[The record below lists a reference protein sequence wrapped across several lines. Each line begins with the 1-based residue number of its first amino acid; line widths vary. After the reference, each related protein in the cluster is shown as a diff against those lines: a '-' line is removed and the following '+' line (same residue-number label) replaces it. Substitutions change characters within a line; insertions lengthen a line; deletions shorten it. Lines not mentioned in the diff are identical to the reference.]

1 MSDSRFDWGQARART
16 TKANLIR
23 SLGKVTKVVGLVVE
37 AVGQEAFVGELCRI
51 RSMGRHDVW
60 AEAVGFHG
68 ETLLLMP
75 LGEIQGIRPGSEVI
89 AVGRPFEVS
98 VGRSMLG
105 RVVDG
110 LGRPIDGKGPIE
122 VEARCSVHRC
132 PPSPMARPPIVEPL
146 STGIR
151 VIDGLLTCGKGQR
164 MGIFAGSG
172 VGKSTLLGMIARYTE
187 ADVSVIALV
196 GERGR
201 EVREFITN
209 ELGEAGLRRSVVVVA
224 TSNEPSLLRRQAA
237 FVATAIGE
245 YFRDQGKH
253 VLLMMDSLTRF
264 ALAQREIGLSVGEP
278 PTTRGYPPSAF
289 AMLPGLLERA
299 GTADPG
305 GSITGLYTIL
315 VEGDDMNEPVADHA
329 RAILDGHIVL
339 TRELAE
345 RNHYPPVD
353 FLGSVSRLMS
363 TVAPKEVRIAA
374 AKLRELL
381 AAYRQA
387 QDLINIGAYVAG
399 SNPKVD
405 EALRHMTRIEA
416 FLRQSSEESAVF
428 PETVERLLSVCVSD
442 LKAEPAPQRKRP
454 DPRMEMSYL
463 AATSTTKTET
473 AATHAV
479 A

>member
-1 MSDSRFDWGQARART
+1 MSDTRFDWSLARARMA
-16 TKANLIR
+16 KADLIR

-37 AVGQEAFVGELCRI
+37 AVGQEAFIGELCRI
-51 RSMGRHDVW
+51 RSAGRGDVW
-60 AEAVGFHG
+60 AEVVGFRA

-75 LGEIQGIRPGSEVI
+75 LGEIQGIRPGSEVVAI
-89 AVGRPFEVS
+89 GRPFEVP

-105 RVVDG
+105 RVVNG
-110 LGRPIDGKGPIE
+110 LGCPIDAKAALE
-122 VEARCSVHRC
+122 VEARCSVHRH
-132 PPSPMARPPIVEPL
+132 PPSPMTRAPIAEPL
-146 STGIR
+146 PTGIR

-164 MGIFAGSG
+164 VGIFAGSG

-187 ADVSVIALV
+187 ADVNVIALV

-201 EVREFITN
+201 EVLEFITK
-209 ELGEAGLRRSVVVVA
+209 ELGEDGLKRSVVVVA

-237 FVATAIGE
+237 YVATAVAE

-264 ALAQREIGLSVGEP
+264 AMAQREIGLSVGEP

-289 AMLPGLLERA
+289 ALLPGLLERA
-299 GTADPG
+299 GTADHG

-353 FLGSVSRLMS
+353 FLGSVSRLMPV
-363 TVAPKEVRIAA
+363 VASREVRSAA
-374 AKLRELL
+374 ARLKELL
-381 AAYRQA
+381 AAHRQA
-387 QDLINIGAYVAG
+387 QDLINIGAYVSG
-399 SNPKVD
+399 SSSKVD
-405 EALRHMTRIEA
+405 EALRHMTQIEG
-416 FLRQSSEESAVF
+416 FLRQSPDERADF
-428 PETVERLLSVCVSD
+428 PRTVEQLLALFAPEVV
-442 LKAEPAPQRKRP
+442 AEETPRRKRP
-454 DPRMEMSYL
+454 DPRLEASYL
-463 AATSTTKTET
+463 AVESLAKTGSPATQV
-473 AATHAV
+473 V

>member
-1 MSDSRFDWGQARART
+1 MSDAGFDWGRARARMD
-16 TKANLIR
+16 KANLIR
-23 SLGKVTKVVGLVVE
+23 SLGKVTKVVGLVIE
-37 AVGQEAFVGELCRI
+37 AVGQEAFIGELCRI
-51 RSMGRHDVW
+51 RSAGRHDVW
-60 AEAVGFHG
+60 AEVVGFHG
-68 ETLLLMP
+68 EILLLMP
-75 LGEIQGIRPGSEVI
+75 LGEIHGIRPGSEVV
-89 AVGRPFEVS
+89 AAGRPFEVP

-105 RVVDG
+105 RVVNG
-110 LGRPIDGKGPIE
+110 LGRPIDGKAPVE
-122 VEARCSVHRC
+122 VEARCSVHRQ
-132 PPSPMARPPIVEPL
+132 PPSPMTRAPIIEPL
-146 STGIR
+146 ATGIR

-164 MGIFAGSG
+164 VGIFAGSG

-187 ADVSVIALV
+187 ADVNVIALV

-201 EVREFITN
+201 EVREFITK
-209 ELGEAGLRRSVVVVA
+209 ELGEDGLRRSVVVVA

-237 FVATAIGE
+237 YVATAIAE

-299 GTADPG
+299 GTADHG

-363 TVAPKEVRIAA
+363 VVAPREVRAA
-374 AKLRELL
+374 ASKLRELL
-381 AAYRQA
+381 AAHRQA
-387 QDLINIGAYVAG
+387 QDLINIGAYVSG

-405 EALRHMTRIEA
+405 EALRYMTPIEA
-416 FLRQSSEESAVF
+416 FLRQSSDERSDF
-428 PETVERLLSVCVSD
+428 PGMVERLVTLF
-442 LKAEPAPQRKRP
+442 APETDAAAPPRRKKP
-454 DPRMEMSYL
+454 DPRVEASYL
-463 AATSTTKTET
+463 AAASMAGTGV
-473 AATHAV
+473 AATQAV

>member
-1 MSDSRFDWGQARART
+1 MSDARFDWGLARARVD
-16 TKANLIR
+16 KANLIR
-23 SLGKVTKVVGLVVE
+23 SLGKVTKVVGLVIE
-37 AVGQEAFVGELCRI
+37 AVGQEAFIGELCRI
-51 RSMGRHDVW
+51 RSAGRHDVW
-60 AEAVGFHG
+60 AEVVGFHG
-68 ETLLLMP
+68 EILLLMP
-75 LGEIQGIRPGSEVI
+75 LGEIHGIRPGSEVV
-89 AVGRPFEVS
+89 AAGRPFEVP

-105 RVVDG
+105 RVVNG
-110 LGRPIDGKGPIE
+110 LGRPIDGKAPVE
-122 VEARCSVHRC
+122 VEARCSVHRH
-132 PPSPMARPPIVEPL
+132 PPSPMTRAPIIEPL
-146 STGIR
+146 ATGIR

-164 MGIFAGSG
+164 VGIFAGSG

-187 ADVSVIALV
+187 ADVNVIALV

-201 EVREFITN
+201 EVREFITK
-209 ELGEAGLRRSVVVVA
+209 ELGEDGLRRSVVVVA

-237 FVATAIGE
+237 YVATAIAE

-299 GTADPG
+299 GTADHG

-363 TVAPKEVRIAA
+363 VVAPREVRVAA
-374 AKLRELL
+374 SKLRELL
-381 AAYRQA
+381 AAHRQA
-387 QDLINIGAYVAG
+387 QDLINIGAYVSG

-405 EALRHMTRIEA
+405 EALRYMTQIEA
-416 FLRQSSEESAVF
+416 FLRQSSDERSDF
-428 PETVERLLSVCVSD
+428 PGMVERLVTLF
-442 LKAEPAPQRKRP
+442 APETGADTPPRRKKP
-454 DPRMEMSYL
+454 DPRVEASYL
-463 AATSTTKTET
+463 AAASMARTGV
-473 AATHAV
+473 AATQAV

>member
-1 MSDSRFDWGQARART
+1 MSERRFDWSQARARMSKT
-16 TKANLIR
+16 NLIR
-23 SLGKVTKVVGLVVE
+23 SLGKVTKVVGLVIE

-51 RSMGRHDVW
+51 RSTGGHDVW

-75 LGEIQGIRPGSEVI
+75 LGEIQGIRPGSEVV
-89 AVGRPFEVS
+89 AVGRPFEVP
-98 VGRSMLG
+98 VGPAMLG
-105 RVVDG
+105 RVVNG

-122 VEARCSVHRC
+122 VEAHCSVHRH
-132 PPSPMARPPIVEPL
+132 PPSPMTRPPIIEPL

-164 MGIFAGSG
+164 VGIFAGSG

-201 EVREFITN
+201 EVREFITR

-237 FVATAIGE
+237 FVATAIAE
-245 YFRDQGKH
+245 YFRDEGQH
-253 VLLMMDSLTRF
+253 VVLMMDSLTRF

-299 GTADPG
+299 GTADHG
-305 GSITGLYTIL
+305 ASITGLYTIL

-353 FLGSVSRLMS
+353 FLGSVSRLMP
-363 TVAPKEVRIAA
+363 TVAPKEVRVAA

-387 QDLINIGAYVAG
+387 QDLINIGAYVSG

-405 EALRHMTRIEA
+405 EALRYMTRIEA
-416 FLRQSSEESAVF
+416 FLRQSSEECAEF
-428 PETVERLLSVCVSD
+428 PGTAEQLLAMFAPD
-442 LKAEPAPQRKRP
+442 LQAEPPPRRHRP
-454 DPRMEMSYL
+454 DPRADTSYPAVASL
-463 AATSTTKTET
+463 AKSGTV
-473 AATHAV
+473 ATHAV

>member
-1 MSDSRFDWGQARART
+1 MSDARFDWDRARARIA
-16 TKANLIR
+16 KANLIR

-37 AVGQEAFVGELCRI
+37 AVGQEASIGELCRI
-51 RSMGRHDVW
+51 RSAGRHDVW
-60 AEAVGFHG
+60 AEVVGFHG
-68 ETLLLMP
+68 EILLLMP
-75 LGEIQGIRPGSEVI
+75 LGEIHGIRPGSEVI
-89 AVGRPFEVS
+89 ATGRPFEVP

-105 RVVDG
+105 RVVNG
-110 LGRPIDGKGPIE
+110 LGRPIDGKAPVEG
-122 VEARCSVHRC
+122 EARCSVHRE
-132 PPSPMARPPIVEPL
+132 PPSPMTRAPIIQPL

-164 MGIFAGSG
+164 VGIFAGSG

-187 ADVSVIALV
+187 ADVNVIALV

-201 EVREFITN
+201 EVREFIAN
-209 ELGEAGLRRSVVVVA
+209 ELGEEGLRRSVVVVA

-237 FVATAIGE
+237 FVATAIAE

-253 VLLMMDSLTRF
+253 VVLMMDSLTRF

-299 GTADPG
+299 GTADHG

-363 TVAPKEVRIAA
+363 VVAPPEVKGAA
-374 AKLRELL
+374 AKCRELL
-381 AAYRQA
+381 AAHRQA
-387 QDLINIGAYVAG
+387 QDLINIGAYVSG

-416 FLRQSSEESAVF
+416 FLRQSPDERSDFAGMM
-428 PETVERLLSVCVSD
+428 ERLVGLFAPEVG
-442 LKAEPAPQRKRP
+442 AEPTPRRTRR
-454 DPRMEMSYL
+454 DPRAEASYL
-463 AATSTTKTET
+463 SAASTAQGGM
-473 AATHAV
+473 AATHVV

>member
-1 MSDSRFDWGQARART
+1 VA
-16 TKANLIR
+16 KANLVR

-37 AVGQEAFVGELCRI
+37 AVGQEAFIGELCRI
-51 RSMGRHDVW
+51 RSAGSHDVL
-60 AEAVGFHG
+60 AEVVGFHG

-75 LGEIQGIRPGSEVI
+75 LGEIHGIRPGSEVV
-89 AVGRPFEVS
+89 AVGRPFEVP

-105 RVVDG
+105 RVVNG
-110 LGRPIDGKGPIE
+110 LGHPIDGKAPMEI
-122 VEARCSVHRC
+122 EARCSVHRH
-132 PPSPMARPPIVEPL
+132 PPAPMTRAPIIEPL
-146 STGIR
+146 ATGIR

-164 MGIFAGSG
+164 VGIFAGSG

-187 ADVSVIALV
+187 ADVNVIALV

-201 EVREFITN
+201 EVREFIAR
-209 ELGEAGLRRSVVVVA
+209 ELGEEGLRRSVVVVA

-237 FVATAIGE
+237 FVATAIAE

-299 GTADPG
+299 GTADHG

-363 TVAPKEVRIAA
+363 AVAPPEMRGAA

-381 AAYRQA
+381 AAHRQA
-387 QDLINIGAYVAG
+387 QDLINIGAYVSG

-405 EALRHMTRIEA
+405 EALRYMTRIEA
-416 FLRQSSEESAVF
+416 FLRQS
-428 PETVERLLSVCVSD
+428 PDERPD
-442 LKAEPAPQRKRP
+442 FAGTAEQLIALFAPVVGAEATPRRKRP
-454 DPRMEMSYL
+454 DPRAEASYL
-463 AATSTTKTET
+463 SAASMTRTGT
-473 AATHAV
+473 AATHVV